1 MTLTC
6 WDCVQLVGRPAA
18 DDCLCLLHCVP
29 AYAVFPAAAYAEAW
43 VAARGRATGK
53 ALSRALL
60 GLPKFWFEFGLVVVP
75 QLLLLMSLAPA
86 EPAFLLLFLLWGSL
100 ALKLW
105 MKLGHSPGSR
115 QHMAHMLAHISA
127 PRKR

>member
-1 MTLTC
+1 M
-6 WDCVQLVGRPAA
+6 
-18 DDCLCLLHCVP
+18 LC
-29 AYAVFPAAAYAEAW
+29 PAAAYAEAW
-43 VAARGRATGK
+43 VAARGRAAGK
-53 ALSRALL
+53 PLSRLL
-60 GLPKFWFEFGLVVVP
+60 LALPKFSYEAGLVVSP
-75 QLLLLMSLAPA
+75 QVLLLMSLAPA

-105 MKLGHSPGSR
+105 IKLGHSPGSR

>member
-1 MTLTC
+1 VC
-6 WDCVQLVGRPAA
+6 C
-18 DDCLCLLHCVP
+18 
-29 AYAVFPAAAYAEAW
+29 PAAAYAEAW
-43 VAARGRATGK
+43 AVARGRAAGK
-53 ALSRALL
+53 PLSRLL
-60 GLPKFWFEFGLVVVP
+60 LALPKFGYEFGLVVAP
-75 QLLLLMSLAPA
+75 QVLLLMSLAPA